1 MSGFFKSYR
10 QLTKENL
17 TDTQLWQALKQGDQ
31 LALGELYERY
41 YRMLYNYGYKLLPYT
56 DSVEDAIQDLFVA
69 IWRTRQNL
77 TEADS
82 VKFYLFRSL
91 RRQIHRLSEKNKRSE
106 VFSLPLY
113 ATATP
118 LTAEQQLVEQEQEE
132 QLTLRLMQVLHQ
144 LPQRQLEV
152 VLLRFYENFKTDEI
166 AAIMGITEKS
176 VRNTL
181 HKALSYLRQQ
191 AQYLAPFLGLLLL
204 WLLA

>member
-1 MSGFFKSYR
+1 MAFSLVAPT
-10 QLTKENL
+10 LTKENL
-17 TDTQLWQALKQGDQ
+17 TDTHLWQALKRGDQ

-41 YRMLYNYGYKLLPYT
+41 YRVLYNYGHKLLADT
-56 DSVEDAIQDLFVA
+56 DSVEDAIQDLFVV

-77 TEADS
+77 AEADS

-91 RRQIHRLSEKNKRSE
+91 RRQIHRLSDKNKRSDT
-106 VFSLPLY
+106 FILPPY
-113 ATATP
+113 ATANS

-132 QLTLRLMQVLHQ
+132 LLTLRLMQVLHQ

-181 HKALSYLRQQ
+181 HKAISHLREQ
-191 AQYLAPFLGLLLL
+191 AQYLAPFLGLLLY